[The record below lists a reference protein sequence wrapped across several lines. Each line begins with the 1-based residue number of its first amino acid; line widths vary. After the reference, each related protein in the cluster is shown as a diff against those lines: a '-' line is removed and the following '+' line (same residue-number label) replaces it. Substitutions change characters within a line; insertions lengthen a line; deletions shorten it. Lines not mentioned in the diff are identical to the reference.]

1 MIQPIINDYQ
11 SIKDKIF
18 VLDPETNEFV
28 PAAEWMKQENRE
40 RAEVVAIDTPFYRI
54 AFRKKF
60 VGVGNFEKAQQ
71 LAADV
76 MIKEQQCR
84 CPRRNESNYIY
95 DARFNGLDELMEAI
109 GGDNLGEAR
118 WWTCEK
124 DSWCASRYSASNF
137 WYFNGYYGYA
147 NYYSVGGSGR
157 VLPVVLLPVG
167 EANSNV

>member
-40 RAEVVAIDTPFYRI
+40 RAEVVAIDTPYYRI

-60 VGVGNFEKAQQ
+60 VGVRNFEKAQQ

-84 CPRRNESNYIY
+84 CPRRNECNYIY
-95 DARFNGLDELMEAI
+95 DARFHGLDELMEAI
-109 GGDNLGEAR
+109 GGDKFGESR

-124 DSWCASRYSASNF
+124 DSWCASRYHVSIFWTFGGNYGCAGYSNV
-137 WYFNGYYGYA
+137 
-147 NYYSVGGSGR
+147 YSGNR

-167 EANSNV
+167 EANANA

>member
-40 RAEVVAIDTPFYRI
+40 RAEVVAIDTPYYRI

-60 VGVGNFEKAQQ
+60 VGVRNFEKAQQ

-84 CPRRNESNYIY
+84 CPRRNECNYIY
-95 DARFNGLDELMEAI
+95 DARFNGLDELMENI
-109 GGDNLGEAR
+109 GGDKFGESR

-124 DSWCASRYSASNF
+124 DAWCASRYYANLF
-137 WYFNGYYGYA
+137 WYFNGSNGYA
-147 NYYSVGGSGR
+147 YYSIVYTSSR
-157 VLPVVLLPVG
+157 VLPVVLLKVN
-167 EANSNV
+167 ES

>member
-1 MIQPIINDYQ
+1 MIQPIINDYK
-11 SIKDKIF
+11 SIREKIF
-18 VLDPETNEFV
+18 VLDPETDEFV

-40 RAEVVAIDTPFYRI
+40 RAEVVAIDTPYYRI

-60 VGVGNFEKAQQ
+60 VGVGNFKKAQQ

-109 GGDNLGEAR
+109 GGDNLGDAR

-124 DSWCASRYSASNF
+124 DSWCASRCSANNF
-137 WYFNGYYGYA
+137 WCFYGTYGYA
-147 NYYSVGGSGR
+147 SNRYVYISGP